1 MIRAIGENEGA
12 GYSRGM
18 LKKEKE
24 KVDIS
29 KMGGDKI

>member
-18 LKKEKE
+18 LKKEE

-29 KMGGDKI
+29 KVGGDKI

>member
-18 LKKEKE
+18 LKKEK
-24 KVDIS
+24 VDIS
-29 KMGGDKI
+29 KVGGDKILE